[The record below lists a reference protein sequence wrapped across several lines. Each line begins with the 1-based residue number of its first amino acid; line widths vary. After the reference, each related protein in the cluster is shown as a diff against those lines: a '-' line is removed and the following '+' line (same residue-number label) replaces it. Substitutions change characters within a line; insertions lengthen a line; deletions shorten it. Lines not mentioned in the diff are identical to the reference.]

1 MIQRIQTLWLLA
13 ATASAALTFKFSFY
27 SGNQIGKDNL
37 PEFKSLTATSNIFLI
52 TLTAI
57 LVAGSLFV
65 IFLYNKRK
73 KQLRFTIIII
83 LISIIN
89 LVLYFNELKKFTS
102 GTISL
107 TSVFA
112 FAIPVLLFFAIR
124 GIWKDEKLVK
134 SLDRLR

>member
-13 ATASAALTFKFSFY
+13 ATACAVLTFKFSFY
-27 SGNQIGKDNL
+27 SGNQDNL
-37 PEFKSLTATSNIFLI
+37 PDLKSLTATSNIFLI
-52 TLTAI
+52 MLTAI
-57 LVAGSLFV
+57 LAAGCLFI
-65 IFLYNKRK
+65 IFLYKQRK
-73 KQLRFTIIII
+73 LQLRFTIFM
-83 LISIIN
+83 LLVSIIN
-89 LVLYFNELKKFTS
+89 LVIYFSQLNKFTS

-112 FAIPVLLFFAIR
+112 FAIPVLVIVAAR

>member
-13 ATASAALTFKFSFY
+13 ATACATLTFKFSFY
-27 SGNQIGKDNL
+27 SGNQDNL
-37 PEFKSLTATSNIFLI
+37 PDIKSLTATSNIFLI

-65 IFLYNKRK
+65 IFLFTNRK
-73 KQLRFTIIII
+73 KQLRFTILIT

-89 LVLYFNELKKFTS
+89 LVIYFYQLKKFTS
-102 GTISL
+102 GTFSL
-107 TSVFA
+107 TAVFA
-112 FAIPVLLFFAIR
+112 FAIPVLLFLAAR